1 MRREDESDVKKTGPG
16 CNAPASAALFEGG
29 HSHGEIA
36 MTTTQQIVPVELGS
50 VVALTGSVS
59 GCLICDACSDYAKAG
74 GGVGGYDYPTY

>member
-1 MRREDESDVKKTGPG
+1 
-16 CNAPASAALFEGG
+16 
-29 HSHGEIA
+29 